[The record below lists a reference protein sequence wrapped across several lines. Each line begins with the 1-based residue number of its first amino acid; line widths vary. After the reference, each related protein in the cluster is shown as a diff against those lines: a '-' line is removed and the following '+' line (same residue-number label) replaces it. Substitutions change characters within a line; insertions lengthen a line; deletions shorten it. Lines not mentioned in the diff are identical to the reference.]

1 MSSKI
6 TQEKYD
12 PVKIERLKHF
22 LESAAEKGRP
32 RYYEIFVDNLKAV
45 DKTSDPALFDE
56 YLAYMGEDTRMV
68 KVLLYTSTESC
79 PRNDKFIYTV
89 SSPAREQE
97 EQRRQELSGV
107 QVEERIE
114 SLLEKER
121 EKHHLQQL
129 QQKLQEAEEELEDAE
144 TYIKDLQ
151 EKLTQLQK
159 SRVVQKESI
168 GELVSLALESMLR
181 RNAHL
186 LSGIPII
193 GQELAGV
200 VEKDNQRQ
208 QGTLV
213 KMPTQANENGLEGKV
228 TVERLDDTGQPALSE
243 RDRYAIEYFKYLS
256 GTFSEAELTQ
266 LFEIISFFGR
276 NKALLPELLE
286 EIRESDSNA
295 KVRA

>member
-32 RYYEIFVDNLKAV
+32 RFYEIYVDNLKAV
-45 DKTSDPALFDE
+45 DKTNDPALFDE

-68 KVLLYTSTESC
+68 KVLLYNSTESC

-89 SSPAREQE
+89 PSAAKEQE

-121 EKHHLQQL
+121 EKHQLQQL
-129 QQKLQEAEEELEDAE
+129 QQKLQEAEEELENAE

-159 SRVVQKESI
+159 SRIVQKESI

-186 LSGIPII
+186 LSGIPMI

-200 VEKDNQRQ
+200 VEKDNQRL

-213 KMPTQANENGLEGKV
+213 KMPTPANEAGPGGKV
-228 TVERLDDTGQPALSE
+228 TVERVDEAGQPALSE

-256 GTFSEAELTQ
+256 GTFSESELTQ
-266 LFEIISFFGR
+266 LFEIVSFFGR
-276 NKALLPELLE
+276 NKSLLPELLE
-286 EIRESDSNA
+286 EIRESNSSS